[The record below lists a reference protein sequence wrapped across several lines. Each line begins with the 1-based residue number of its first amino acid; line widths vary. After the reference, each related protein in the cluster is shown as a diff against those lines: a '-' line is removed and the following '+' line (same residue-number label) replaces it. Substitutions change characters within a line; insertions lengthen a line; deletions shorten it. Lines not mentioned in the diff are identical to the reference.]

1 MTIIRPCLRIAAVA
15 LVLSLAPGLG
25 PVSSAVAQPQP
36 ELVLGTV
43 DFDRIIKESKA
54 GKAIKSQYDKQK
66 SAFKANL
73 DQKRKAF
80 GDQAQKLNAQKGT
93 LSDNDFKTKVA
104 ELNAKGKAIE
114 DSLAQSNQALDT
126 NFTKAVGQIRSALLE
141 ITADIAKK
149 RALTLVINM
158 NDVILAADAYDFS
171 DEAMKTLDATLP
183 SVKLTGSN

>member
-1 MTIIRPCLRIAAVA
+1 MTIMCPCLRIAAVA
-15 LVLSLAPGLG
+15 LVLSLAPGIG
-25 PVSSAVAQPQP
+25 HVASAVAQSQP

-54 GKAIKSQYDKQK
+54 GKSIKSQYDKQK
-66 SAFKANL
+66 SAFKVNL

-80 GDQAQKLNAQKGT
+80 SDQAQKLNAQRGT
-93 LSDNDFKTKVA
+93 LSDDDFNTKVA

-114 DSLAQSNQALDT
+114 ESLAQSNQALDT

-149 RALTLVINM
+149 RALTLVLNT
-158 NDVILAADAYDFS
+158 NDVILSADAYDFT
-171 DEAMKTLDATLP
+171 DESMKRLNATLP
-183 SVKLTGSN
+183 SVRLSSPN